1 VAGLAGVDDDVSPGL
16 FTVGL
21 ARYLSAI
28 VCTARQRESGSAF
41 GPDYSA
47 RRTQIRLSKTFTCV
61 VVARKDGMA
70 RTAYSNSDSEDD
82 PKEVTAIG
90 KIPASTRGDGVPSF
104 ASFAGFRGSRCPGF

>member
-1 VAGLAGVDDDVSPGL
+1 MVTAVFRPACSRSGSPGTYQL
-16 FTVGL
+16 SYVPL
-21 ARYLSAI
+21 DSANQDQRSARTI
-28 VCTARQRESGSAF
+28 PT
-41 GPDYSA
+41 
-47 RRTQIRLSKTFTCV
+47 RRTQIRLSKMFTCV